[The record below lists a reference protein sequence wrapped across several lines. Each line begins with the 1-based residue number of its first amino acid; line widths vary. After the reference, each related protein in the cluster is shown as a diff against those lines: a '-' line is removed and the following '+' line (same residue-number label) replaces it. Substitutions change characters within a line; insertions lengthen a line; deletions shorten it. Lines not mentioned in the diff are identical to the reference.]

1 MAAEEQA
8 TSKTRSG
15 YPDAR
20 TKAERPTVKH
30 YRFIS
35 AAMAVS
41 ALLVCVDP
49 ASANGIDLAVYT
61 GRFNNLDQNLGS
73 YMRWDVAYGDVP
85 TSFPLT
91 QYAPVE
97 LDFRVPE
104 LTSYFWYTGAPL
116 PWPARDIGTRC
127 GSYSFDPPTVCD
139 GLAQAGFGPVYSQWI
154 FVDIY
159 YPGVQSFEFH
169 FTDPAAPGALA
180 PARFSLV
187 ETNYLLDGTLVGNSQ
202 GFSLTVNSDGTIQD
216 VVVSNMTLT
225 GPGVGGGP
233 GSEVPEPPT
242 WLLVAIG
249 LAAMTVIY
257 RRTLET
263 RRRRASC

>member
-1 MAAEEQA
+1 M
-8 TSKTRSG
+8 KR
-15 YPDAR
+15 
-20 TKAERPTVKH
+20 

-35 AAMAVS
+35 AALAVS
-41 ALLVCVDP
+41 ALLVCAGP

-61 GRFNNLDQNLGS
+61 GRFNNLDQNIGS

-85 TSFPLT
+85 TSFPFT
-91 QYAPVE
+91 QYAPIE

-127 GSYSFDPPTVCD
+127 AGGASFNPPSDCD

-169 FTDPAAPGALA
+169 FTDPPATGGLAA
-180 PARFSLV
+180 ARFSLI
-187 ETNYLLDGTLVGNSQ
+187 ETNYLLDGTLVGDSQ
-202 GFSLTVNSDGTIQD
+202 GFSLTINPDGTIQD

-225 GPGVGGGP
+225 GPGVGPGP
-233 GSEVPEPPT
+233 GSVPEPLSV
-242 WLLVAIG
+242 LLLALG
-249 LAAMTVIY
+249 LILVQLIDRWQRDWAG
-257 RRTLET
+257 RSESPR
-263 RRRRASC
+263 CG

>member
-1 MAAEEQA
+1 M
-8 TSKTRSG
+8 KC
-15 YPDAR
+15 
-20 TKAERPTVKH
+20 

-35 AAMAVS
+35 AVLAVS
-41 ALLVCVDP
+41 TLFGCVDP

-104 LTSYFWYTGAPL
+104 LTSYFWYTGSPL

-139 GLAQAGFGPVYSQWI
+139 GLATGRIRSRLQS
-154 FVDIY
+154 VDLRGHLL
-159 YPGVQSFEFH
+159 PGRAEF
-169 FTDPAAPGALA
+169 
-180 PARFSLV
+180 RVSLH
-187 ETNYLLDGTLVGNSQ
+187 
-202 GFSLTVNSDGTIQD
+202 
-216 VVVSNMTLT
+216 
-225 GPGVGGGP
+225 
-233 GSEVPEPPT
+233 
-242 WLLVAIG
+242 
-249 LAAMTVIY
+249 
-257 RRTLET
+257 
-263 RRRRASC
+263 

>member
-1 MAAEEQA
+1 M
-8 TSKTRSG
+8 TR
-15 YPDAR
+15 
-20 TKAERPTVKH
+20 
-30 YRFIS
+30 YRFIG
-35 AAMAVS
+35 AAMVAT
-41 ALLVCVDP
+41 LLACIGL

-91 QYAPVE
+91 QYAPIE

-104 LTSYFWYTGAPL
+104 QTSYFWYTGAPL

-127 GSYSFDPPTVCD
+127 ASYSFDPPTDCD

-169 FTDPAAPGALA
+169 FTDPPAPDALA
-180 PARFSLV
+180 PARFSLI
-187 ETNYLLDGTLVGNSQ
+187 ETNYLQDGTLVGNSQ
-202 GFSLTVNSDGTIQD
+202 GFSLTINPDGTIQD
-216 VVVSNMTLT
+216 VVVSNMALT

-233 GSEVPEPPT
+233 GAEVPEPPA

-249 LAAMTVIY
+249 MATIIAIY
-257 RRTLET
+257 RRTLDRVRPRT
-263 RRRRASC
+263 DW